1 MEGCFLSSREMLGVP
16 LRVTHIAQ
24 NLGLLKNA
32 SLSYIEDIDRWYID
46 NEYFLKAHML
56 KKNNNGQLV
65 MMYLGYTT
73 EIPLLLTLINDYWR
87 IPQAHKTIT

>member
-32 SLSYIEDIDRWYID
+32 SLSFIDDIDRWYID
-46 NEYFLKAHML
+46 YEYFVKAHML
-56 KKNNNGQLV
+56 KKNNNG
-65 MMYLGYTT
+65 
-73 EIPLLLTLINDYWR
+73 
-87 IPQAHKTIT
+87 